1 MRIKILIGKQSKT
14 EKKMKPSDII
24 SIVSLIFTSIAVC
37 AGGIFALAQWSKGN
51 RIKRAE
57 FFNQIIEKLYFNK
70 DTIEAMYYILYNK
83 DWYTKDFHKNKDIEN
98 KIDAFFSYL
107 TYICYL
113 SENNIIS
120 KKEFKILQYEI
131 NSICYSR
138 GTQTYLWRH
147 YNFSKRT
154 NKSYAFSNLIN
165 YLKNNIL
172 NDKQKAKFNKDPKD
186 FENGDWYF

>member
-1 MRIKILIGKQSKT
+1 
-14 EKKMKPSDII
+14 MKPSDII

-70 DTIEAMYYILYNK
+70 DTIEAMYYILYNNL
-83 DWYTKDFHKNKDIEN
+83 WYTKDFHENIIEN

-120 KKEFKILQYEI
+120 KKEFKILQYEVD
-131 NSICYSR
+131 SICYSN
-138 GTQTYLWRH
+138 GTQTYLWRQ
-147 YNFSKRT
+147 YYLSKKINR
-154 NKSYAFSNLIN
+154 SYAFSSLIK
-165 YLKNNIL
+165 YLQNNIL
-172 NDKQKAKFNKDPKD
+172 NDEQKAKFNKDPK
-186 FENGDWYF
+186 EYKDWYF